1 MKNEKLIRAMGEID
15 EDLILE
21 AHESKKPRMLWMRWS
36 ALAACLVVVILC
48 LPGLLHGLT
57 GASKAD
63 MEMDMVGHDPYY
75 SATGGNAISAE
86 ATKDELQSGISMNG
100 NTDGIKDIIQ
110 NLINGGASDE
120 KAEEMPECD
129 EPLLYCYRVGE
140 TAQVY
145 GMTVQYISADE
156 SSITLAVNKTDD
168 TPLVLTVTAMDEKS
182 SRTVSTEKNGEYFA
196 MTVNGERVKALP
208 HKAGDYDIT
217 VDFSAI
223 LNDKGWQIDERVIIG
238 DNVILIWEQGG

>member
-36 ALAACLVVVILC
+36 ALAACLAVVILC

-63 MEMDMVGHDPYY
+63 MEMDMVGQDLYY
-75 SATGGNAISAE
+75 SATGGNGVPAE
-86 ATKDELQSGISMNG
+86 ATKDELQSDISMNG
-100 NTDGIKDIIQ
+100 YTDGIKDIIQ
-110 NLINGGASDE
+110 NLINGGASSE
-120 KAEEMPECD
+120 KAEEMPECG
-129 EPLLYCYRVGE
+129 ESLYCYRVGE

-145 GMTVQYISADE
+145 GMTVQYVSADE
-156 SSITLAVNKTDD
+156 SSITLAVNKTND
-168 TPLVLTVTAMDEKS
+168 TPLVLSVTAMDENS
-182 SRTVSTEKNGEYFA
+182 SRSVSTEKDGEYFA
-196 MTVNGERVKALP
+196 MTVNGERVKTLP
-208 HKAGDYDIT
+208 HEAGDYDIT

-223 LNDKGWQIDERVIIG
+223 LQDKGWQIDERVIIG